1 MAEYITFI
9 KWGLFIIIMIVAG
22 FKLFVEVQKFVKK
35 IKKDDSDLDLDID
48 KI

>member
-35 IKKDDSDLDLDID
+35 FKKDDLDLDID